1 LDLTLREI
9 ADAVSGRIL
18 AGEFLQVFT
27 SFHNHSDDAAPGSF
41 YICIKGARV
50 DGHDFLPVVYEAG
63 CEGAL
68 ITDESA
74 FNSLR
79 GSIPGMCVVL
89 VDNAVEALA
98 CLGEF
103 VISRLQPG
111 IVAIT
116 GSVGKTSTKE
126 MTSAMLAM
134 KYRVGHSPGNLN
146 TEIGLP
152 ITLLNL
158 EGDEE
163 IVVLEMAARG
173 FGQIAHLCRIA
184 PPDIA
189 VITAVGHSH
198 IECFGNI
205 EGVRKAKMEIVEH
218 MAEGGTAII
227 FGDDP
232 PLVEM
237 AKVSGKQPVT
247 FGKSESCDYRLD
259 EIDVT
264 VDAVE
269 FKLHHDGNVF
279 DGTIQNG
286 SRGDAFNCTAAV
298 AVAHLLGISIG
309 DALNAVT
316 SMEPVGMR
324 LDRRVGPNG
333 SLMLVD
339 CYNANPESMRNAIE
353 VATSA
358 RREGGSVVVVLG
370 DMLELGELS
379 VIEHESL
386 GAELVRSG
394 VDSVLS
400 YGKEIRL
407 TGDKFKVSGKEV
419 FHYENHKG
427 IAEWLM
433 AHVTEK
439 DVILIKGSRGMM
451 LEKVLELLNDDA

>member
-1 LDLTLREI
+1 MELTFREI
-9 ADAVSGRIL
+9 AEAVSGRIL
-18 AGEFLQVFT
+18 TGELTTVFA
-27 SFHNHSDDAAPGSF
+27 SFHNHSDDAVSDSF

-50 DGHDFLPVVYEAG
+50 DGHDFLPAIYKAG
-63 CEGAL
+63 CKGAL

-79 GSIPGMCVVL
+79 ESIPGMCVLL
-89 VDNAVEALA
+89 VDDVVVALA
-98 CLGEF
+98 SLGKY
-103 VISRLQPG
+103 VISRLHPR

-126 MTSAMLAM
+126 MTAAMLAM

-152 ITLLNL
+152 LTLLNF

-163 IVVLEMAARG
+163 IVVLEMATRG

-189 VITAVGHSH
+189 MITTIGHSH

-205 EGVRKAKMEIVEH
+205 EGVRTAKMEIVEY
-218 MAEGGTAII
+218 MTEGGTAII

-232 PLVEM
+232 ALVDM
-237 AKVSGKQPVT
+237 AKASGKQLVT
-247 FGKSESCDYRLD
+247 FGESEFCDYRLD
-259 EIDVT
+259 GIDVT
-264 VDAVE
+264 TGAVE

-279 DGTIQNG
+279 DGAIQDG
-286 SRGDAFNCTAAV
+286 SRGDAFNCAAAV
-298 AVAHLLGISIG
+298 AVAHMHGISIE
-309 DALNAVT
+309 DALSTVE
-316 SMEPVGMR
+316 SFEPVGMR
-324 LDRRVGPNG
+324 LDRRVGPRG
-333 SLMLVD
+333 SLMLLD

-358 RREGGSVVVVLG
+358 RRENGRVIVVLG

-379 VIEHESL
+379 IIEHELL
-386 GAELVRSG
+386 GAELVKSG
-394 VDSVLS
+394 VDSLLS
-400 YGKEIRL
+400 YGKEIGV
-407 TGDKFKVSGKEV
+407 TGAKFKVSGKEV
-419 FHYENHKG
+419 FHYENHKE

-451 LEKVLELLNDDA
+451 LEKVLEFLNDEA